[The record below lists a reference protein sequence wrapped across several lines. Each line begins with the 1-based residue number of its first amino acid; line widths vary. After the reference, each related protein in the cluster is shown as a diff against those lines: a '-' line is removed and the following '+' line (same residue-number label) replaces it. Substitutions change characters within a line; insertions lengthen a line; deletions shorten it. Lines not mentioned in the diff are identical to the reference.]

1 MQVATI
7 LSYTFAADRLQAE
20 ADALAAARRA
30 AADTRPGFGAAASV
44 LFEAV
49 RATPNVEIARIEY
62 RPDGSLGATVM
73 LDNPATF
80 TALESRIEASG
91 LSVRPGERRSDGGRP
106 TADLIVGP
114 A

>member
-1 MQVATI
+1 MI
-7 LSYTFAADRLQAE
+7 LSYTFAADRIQAE
-20 ADALAAARRA
+20 ADALVAERPGGS
-30 AADTRPGFGAAASV
+30 ADTRPGFGAAASV

-49 RATPNVEIARIEY
+49 RATPNVEVARIEY

-91 LSVRPGERRSDGGRP
+91 LSVQPGERRNEGGRP
-106 TADLIVGP
+106 SADLILGP